1 MFTIRVV
8 FKMIQSI
15 SVFTDSLNNLRDF
28 IFFSFCFFAIEITC
42 LHEAKLITFISMN
55 NMLFFHKNMTMTYEI
70 G

>member
-15 SVFTDSLNNLRDF
+15 PVFTDSLNNLRYF
-28 IFFSFCFFAIEITC
+28 IFFSFGFFVIEITC
-42 LHEAKLITFISMN
+42 LHEAKFTTFISMN
-55 NMLFFHKNMTMTYEI
+55 NMHFFCKNMTITYEI